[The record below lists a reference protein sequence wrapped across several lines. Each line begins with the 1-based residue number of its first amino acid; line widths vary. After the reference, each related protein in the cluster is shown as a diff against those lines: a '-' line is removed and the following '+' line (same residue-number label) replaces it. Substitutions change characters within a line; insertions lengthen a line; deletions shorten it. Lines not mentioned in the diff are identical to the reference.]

1 MNTEIHRRYRAIRRN
16 LRSAAPVT
24 LLHIGEHE
32 TVVATGTG
40 ADAEHILI
48 LAIGAKSTGEE
59 FFMHTP
65 PTPGEI
71 ENAIVKVEDEITR
84 AREMIVG
91 YPTLVTSDTS
101 IREIAQ
107 IANGPEGSTLQISIE
122 AVEQVF
128 ELLASRSQ
136 GIPASIAGVPDS
148 PAFAAWLLILRE
160 FMHHLKFTSIRVTE
174 VD

>member
-1 MNTEIHRRYRAIRRN
+1 MNTEIYRRYRATRQN
-16 LRSAAPVT
+16 LQSATPVT
-24 LLHIGEHE
+24 LLHIGEQE
-32 TVVATGTG
+32 TAVATGAG
-40 ADAEHILI
+40 VEAEQILI
-48 LAIGAKSTGEE
+48 LPIGSGRTAAE
-59 FFMHTP
+59 FFIHTP

-101 IREIAQ
+101 VREIAQ
-107 IANGPEGSTLQISIE
+107 IANGQKWSTQQISIE

-128 ELLASRSQ
+128 ELLARHSQ
-136 GIPASIAGVPDS
+136 GRPASIAGIPDS
-148 PAFAAWLLILRE
+148 LAFAASLLILRE
-160 FMHHLKFTSIRVTE
+160 FMHHLKFTSIRVAE